1 MKICSKC
8 GVRNEDIANY
18 CFKCGAILDTYS
30 EKTEV
35 KRKPTGFW
43 IKVFAVSFLGVLIGA
58 AVVIPRLKKF
68 NPLTNPGDIYDLTGK
83 DEIIKAI
90 NETNMFLMERK
101 YTKDKEVSALQSA
114 QKRYYEIRMAYL
126 IGSLW
131 TRHKK
136 SKEMPAYMVK
146 RWEYSKSLW
155 GLEIENEV
163 KEFTE
168 LYPGEEEVM
177 QKGWYHK
184 CSNDIQKSYREP
196 SKAYEAIMFYIEKYP
211 YDEEASKLIGRAYH
225 SLSKDAEL
233 QNKIM
238 KLANEKFPDAK
249 EITRIKDSMQKDKAK
264 REAVGKKFNLEF
276 KDIISR
282 KNISFSLN
290 KDKIIIIDFW
300 ATWCGPCVA
309 EIPKI
314 KKLYNK
320 YKNKNVLFIGI
331 NLDKNKDKVI
341 DFCKE
346 NQIEWPQYYDGEG
359 WNSDVVKKWG
369 ISGIPTLFA
378 LNKGNI
384 IYSVEAR
391 GNLEKI
397 IEELIKK

>member
-1 MKICSKC
+1 MP
-8 GVRNEDIANY
+8 IA
-18 CFKCGAILDTYS
+18 
-30 EKTEV
+30 
-35 KRKPTGFW
+35 
-43 IKVFAVSFLGVLIGA
+43 
-58 AVVIPRLKKF
+58 RLKKF
-68 NPLTNPGDIYDLTGK
+68 KPLVNPGEVYNLTGK
-83 DEIIKAI
+83 NEIIKAI
-90 NETNMFLMERK
+90 NETNLFLMERK
-101 YTKDKEVSALQSA
+101 HTKDKEMSTLQNA

-126 IGSLW
+126 IGLLW
-131 TRHKK
+131 THHRK
-136 SKEMPAYMVK
+136 SGEIPTYMAR
-146 RWEYSKSLW
+146 RWEYSESMW

-163 KEFTE
+163 KEFAE
-168 LYPGEEEVM
+168 LYPGEEDVI
-177 QKGWYHK
+177 QKGWYYK
-184 CSNDIQKSYREP
+184 CFNDIRKSYREP

-211 YDEEASKLIGRAYH
+211 DDEEAAKLIGRAYH
-225 SLSKDAEL
+225 SLSKDEEL
-233 QNKIM
+233 QNKII

-249 EITRIKDSMQKDKAK
+249 EITRIKDSIQKDKAK
-264 REAVGKKFNLEF
+264 REAVGKKFDLEF
-276 KDIISR
+276 TDIISR

-331 NLDKNKDKVI
+331 NLDKDKDKVI
-341 DFCKE
+341 NFCKE